1 MKHPALIWF
10 NGRLCPWH
18 EASVH
23 VMSHAIH
30 YGSSVFEG
38 IRCYATPK
46 GPAIFRLDEH
56 IERLFDSA
64 KIHGIAMPFSPE
76 ALSQACRDVVG
87 ENGLAS
93 AYLRPIVFRGLGS
106 FGLAQPAD
114 APVEVAV
121 AAIEFGAY
129 LGEEGLKRGI
139 DACVSSWSRAAPN
152 TFPAIA
158 KAGGNYLNSQLIAN
172 EARRLGFGEGIAL
185 SHDGLLSEGSGEN
198 LFLVKKGVLYTPP
211 GAASILVGITRDTVF
226 QLAADMGLQVKEQA
240 MPREMLYIADE
251 IFMTGTAAEITP
263 VRSVDAIVIG
273 NGACGP
279 ITARLQERF
288 FGLFDGRTED
298 TRGWLD
304 YVKSGFGIRDSG
316 FAEGDTATTASD
328 APAQAKTLSAA

>member
-1 MKHPALIWF
+1 MAMKPTPWIWH
-10 NGRLCPWH
+10 NGRLVPWQS
-18 EASVH
+18 ATTH
-23 VMSHAIH
+23 VTSHALH

-38 IRCYATPK
+38 IRAYATPK
-46 GPAIFRLDEH
+46 GAAIFRLHDH
-56 IERLFDSA
+56 IDRLFESA
-64 KIHGIAMPFSPE
+64 RIYRMQPRFDRAALRE
-76 ALSQACRDVVG
+76 ACHLAIRA
-87 ENGLAS
+87 NGLTNG

-114 APVEVAV
+114 SPVEVAV

-139 DACVSSWSRAAPN
+139 DACVSSWSRPAPN
-152 TFPAIA
+152 TFPTIA

-226 QLAADMGLQVKEQA
+226 QLAADLGLQVKEQA

-263 VRSVDAIVIG
+263 IRSVDAIVIG

-304 YVKSGFGIRDSG
+304 HVHQT
-316 FAEGDTATTASD
+316 AESAG
-328 APAQAKTLSAA
+328 QAKLTAVA